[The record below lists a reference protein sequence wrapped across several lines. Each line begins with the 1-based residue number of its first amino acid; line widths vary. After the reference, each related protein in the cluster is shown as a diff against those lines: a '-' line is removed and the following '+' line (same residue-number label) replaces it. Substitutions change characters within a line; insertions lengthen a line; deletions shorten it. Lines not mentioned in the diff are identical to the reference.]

1 MKTNLLKKEIKMENE
16 IIKIASELFETE
28 INIES
33 KIGDIKNW
41 DSLGQINL
49 FMAIESDLGL
59 SFDPDDVIA
68 NDSIKKIIKL
78 INHNQ

>member
-16 IIKIASELFETE
+16 IIKIASELFQTE

-33 KIGDIKNW
+33 KIGDIENW

>member
-33 KIGDIKNW
+33 KIGDIENW

-78 INHNQ
+78 INRNQ

>member
-33 KIGDIKNW
+33 KIGDIENW